1 MNKDPLTVTKA
12 KAYLEKALSQ
22 DSSYL
27 PAILMLVD
35 ILEQV
40 YIAWQ
45 KLLNS
50 NYEYILLTV
59 FVFLSQEA
67 QLAPAIQLLTKE
79 IEVRVNPPHLHLR
92 LAKLLCKDGAEDK
105 AADHFAITLK

>member
-40 YIAWQ
+40 YIA
-45 KLLNS
+45 
-50 NYEYILLTV
+50 
-59 FVFLSQEA
+59 
-67 QLAPAIQLLTKE
+67 
-79 IEVRVNPPHLHLR
+79 
-92 LAKLLCKDGAEDK
+92 
-105 AADHFAITLK
+105 